1 MCILPYLL
9 IEFHISISSRRFPY
23 LTLIK
28 EENASNPWGGTGSL
42 TEEQVGANNLMWEKA
57 KKFDVGMDLHLFKDK
72 FTLTLDY
79 FKDTRDGIFQ
89 DVPYQIV

>member
-1 MCILPYLL
+1 MV
-9 IEFHISISSRRFPY
+9 EFSQASRFLWSVVGNDRISSRRFPY

-72 FTLTLDY
+72 FTFDFRL
-79 FKDTRDGIFQ
+79 F
-89 DVPYQIV
+89 